1 MMSVAY
7 GRNHFHSWSDSIQ
20 SHGPTIK
27 DQEHMVQ
34 DLKKENFDLKLRL
47 YMEQKQNETSTS
59 KIEEYEQQITQLLDK
74 LEESSRMSKLYEKE
88 LKDTRVREKT
98 LITKQKRLEV
108 KCAEQDEKIHNLSL
122 DVSRLQSMSMQDLSS
137 VKQSTPLRHAQSEYR
152 LKPHSEDEFDVS
164 EDEASEGYVNE
175 DSKPFSSVRPII
187 RGQSMDSNGAY
198 EEEADDDETK
208 DPTTSGVDEGQ
219 SLSINQ
225 RHNSARSY
233 TSQYTPVKNFYRY
246 ENTDGK
252 PVATTLPRLATDIDN
267 IGIVRPNNSRIGIE
281 ATIDTYIPDMA
292 ERKAKK
298 KKKGLMKIFRLCGGG
313 KSSSV
318 QRNNSV
324 YQKTNITARPLMEAK
339 PFPEE
344 RLLEVNHRL

>member
-1 MMSVAY
+1 MPHLV
-7 GRNHFHSWSDSIQ
+7 
-20 SHGPTIK
+20 
-27 DQEHMVQ
+27 
-34 DLKKENFDLKLRL
+34 NFAAFANVISAFYVRFS
-47 YMEQKQNETSTS
+47 QTSTG
-59 KIEEYEQQITQLLDK
+59 KIEEYEQQIAQLLDK
-74 LEESSRMSKLYEKE
+74 LEESSRMSKVYEKE
-88 LKDTRVREKT
+88 LRDTRVREKT

-108 KCAEQDEKIHNLSL
+108 KCAEQDEKIHHLSL
-122 DVSRLQSMSMQDLSS
+122 DVSRLQSMSMQDLSNI
-137 VKQSTPLRHAQSEYR
+137 KQSTPLRHAQSEYR

-175 DSKPFSSVRPII
+175 DSKPLSSVRPIV
-187 RGQSMDSNGAY
+187 RGHSMDSNGEY
-198 EEEADDDETK
+198 EEADDDETK
-208 DPTTSGVDEGQ
+208 NRMTSGVDEGH

-252 PVATTLPRLATDIDN
+252 PVAAAMPRVANDIDN

-292 ERKAKK
+292 DGKAKK

-324 YQKTNITARPLMEAK
+324 YQKTNITARPLMEEK
-339 PFPEE
+339 TFPEE